1 MAPVKFNNISFDIK
15 DIVLI
20 IGGVAAFF
28 RLENN
33 QEQRF
38 NEFELKIQQIVSKA
52 DINEVRLNARFDA
65 IDKKTSSNE
74 EDTSSQFVQRF
85 AVCPDIDLKVKKK
98 RLVKFSLV

>member
-1 MAPVKFNNISFDIK
+1 MAIKFNTLSFEIK

-33 QEQRF
+33 QEKRF
-38 NEFELKIQQIVSKA
+38 NEFELKIQAIVSQV
-52 DINEVRLNARFDA
+52 DINEVKVNARFDA
-65 IDKKTSSNE
+65 IDKKTTDNK
-74 EDTSSQFVQRF
+74 DTSAQFIQKF
-85 AVCPDIDLKVKKK
+85 AVCPDIDLKIKKK